1 VVDFAA
7 YDVLD
12 MSQPPSQL
20 RSARFASFEVNFT
33 SRELRKH
40 GVRVRLP
47 GQPFD
52 ILAMLLERAGEVVT
66 REELRQRLWSADT
79 FVDFEHGMN
88 NAVKKLR
95 AALGDSADVPVYVET
110 LARVGYRF
118 IAPVE
123 QTGIPSNPATASPGM
138 RWKVIVSTA
147 VAIVALVAG
156 SYFYFHRAP
165 KLTKKDSIVVADF
178 TNTTGD
184 PVFEGTLRDGLSV
197 QLEQTPFLQLVSDD
211 QVRQTLRLMEKPPDT
226 RLTPEVARE
235 ICQRANSTTEIEGS
249 IAALG
254 NQYVLGLKAVSCKT
268 GETLAGE
275 QVTANGKERV
285 LTALTTAASELRS
298 KLGESPASV
307 ERFDTPLDQV
317 TTPSLEALQAW
328 SLGNQARWNGDF
340 PTAISFLQRAV
351 SIDPNF
357 ATAYSLLGAIYF
369 AAGDNGRAIENS
381 TRAYDLRDRAS
392 EREKFAISATYN
404 AIAIGDMDKA
414 AQICEQWTKL
424 FPRDPRAFL
433 GLFSWDSFAGRPNE
447 ALAAAGELLRLD
459 PTPFAYRMLFLGYTS
474 LGRLDEAHATIQ
486 QAEANYVDP
495 SVFRDQIYV
504 LAFLQN
510 NSAEMA
516 KQVNGVG
523 PWFGPPA
530 VAEELQS
537 LTAAYS
543 GYLSRA
549 RDLELRA
556 IASANQRGVIGVTT
570 GYQLNAALWEVLFG
584 NYPEAQKAVKDAGN
598 FMTDRELE
606 GQAAIIWAL
615 SGDTAHA
622 QRLADDLNKRFPEAT
637 YVRFGLLPSI
647 RGILA
652 IRLGNAQEGIE
663 NLRDISSHE
672 LMVPSNQV
680 MFPMVPVYVSGEA
693 YLAAHRGAEAAA
705 EFQMIIDHAALVEN
719 APIGALAHLG
729 LGRAFALEGDTA
741 KARTAYQDF
750 LALWKDADPNI
761 PILMAAKS
769 EYAKLQ

>member
-1 VVDFAA
+1 
-7 YDVLD
+7 

-20 RSARFASFEVNFT
+20 RSARFGSFEVSFT

-52 ILAMLLERAGEVVT
+52 ILAMLLEHAGEVVT
-66 REELRQRLWSADT
+66 REELRQRLWPADT
-79 FVDFEHGMN
+79 FVDFEHGVN
-88 NAVKKLR
+88 NAVKRLR

-123 QTGIPSNPATASPGM
+123 QTESASTPTRVRSGA
-138 RWKVIVSTA
+138 RWKMIASAA
-147 VAIVALVAG
+147 VVVVVLATG
-156 SYFYFHRAP
+156 SYFYFHRTR
-165 KLTKKDSIVVADF
+165 KLTEKDSIVVADF

-184 PVFEGTLRDGLSV
+184 PVFEGALRDGLSV

-211 QVRQTLRLMEKPPDT
+211 QVRQTLRLMEKPPDA

-235 ICQRANSTTEIEGS
+235 ICQRANATTEIEGS

-254 NQYVLGLKAVSCKT
+254 NQYVLGLKAVRCNT

-357 ATAYSLLGAIYF
+357 ATAYTLLGGSYMVL
-369 AAGDNGRAIENS
+369 GESGRATEYI
-381 TRAYDLRDRAS
+381 TKGYDLRDRAS
-392 EREKFAISATYN
+392 EREKFAISADYN

-414 AQICEQWTKL
+414 TQICEQWTKL

-433 GLFSWDSFAGRPNE
+433 GLFSWDTFAGRPDE

-459 PTPFAYRMLFLGYTS
+459 PTAFAYRMLFFGYTN

-530 VAEELQS
+530 VADELQS

-549 RDLELRA
+549 RDLEQRA
-556 IASANQRGVIGVTT
+556 IASANQQGVIGVTT

-584 NYPEAQKAVKDAGN
+584 NYPEAQKAVKAAGN

-606 GQAAIIWAL
+606 GQAATIWAL
-615 SGDTAHA
+615 SGDTAQA

-637 YVRFGLLPSI
+637 YVRFGFLPAI
-647 RGILA
+647 RGTLA
-652 IRLGNAQEGIE
+652 IRRGNPQGGIE

-672 LMVPSNQV
+672 LIAPSNQV
-680 MFPMVPVYVSGEA
+680 MFPMVPVYVVGEA
-693 YLAAHRGAEAAA
+693 YLAAHQGAEAAA
-705 EFQMIIDHAALVEN
+705 EFQMIIDHAGFVVN

-729 LGRAFALEGDTA
+729 LGRAYAMQGDA
-741 KARTAYQDF
+741 PKARAAYQDF
-750 LALWKDADPNI
+750 LALWKDADPDI
-761 PILMAAKS
+761 PIFKQARA
-769 EYAKLQ
+769 EYSIVQ